1 MKLPKILYVNLIIFF
16 IFFIVAFAI
25 GFFVMKNIG
34 ALPVSAQETAKD
46 TVPPAISNVKVAEV
60 SATSSTITWD
70 TDELSDSLIN
80 YGLDK
85 NYGIVRDPRADK
97 TSHAIVIDDLA
108 PGTDYFFRITS
119 ADGSGNQGISNDFT
133 FKTALQK
140 KEGETDVHG
149 LTQETGTGN
158 GPSTIKTGDA
168 GLSVEGVNQILS
180 AIENITSEQVL
191 EKVIE
196 KTQAKA
202 QEIIAPPTIILDYA
216 DVEVGTDYAII
227 TWKTDKESN
236 TIVALAQTSVY
247 DAAKEDPYAWREG
260 NPDEMAME
268 HRVEITGLTPSTEY
282 HFQVSSKSA
291 LGLTGKSTDKV
302 FKTKSIKPEIYNLQ
316 ITKIQ
321 ETSATIRWT
330 TNIPCTAIIE
340 YTNLNNND
348 TKLEGN
354 STYITVHSQQLN
366 NLIFDTYYSVIVTVE
381 SEDGEKTISD
391 PMTFITTRDEV
402 PPSVLKV
409 TTESTIYP
417 GSDNKIQ
424 TVASWRTDELAK
436 CQMFYHQGLVLL
448 DEPFSLPKDEDFG
461 IKHVQVA
468 TNFLPASVYKFW
480 IICEDE
486 AGNSVKS
493 EDFSMLTPSQEESI
507 IDIIIKNFEASFG
520 WVGKMKGG

>member
-1 MKLPKILYVNLIIFF
+1 MKLPKILYINLIIFF
-16 IFFIVAFAI
+16 IFAVVAFAI

-34 ALPVSAQETAKD
+34 ALPASADETAKD
-46 TVPPAISNVKVAEV
+46 SVPPAISNVKVAEV

-70 TDELSDSLIN
+70 TDELSDSLVN

-97 TSHAIVIDDLA
+97 TSHEIVIDNLA
-108 PGTDYFFRITS
+108 QGTDYFFRITS
-119 ADGSGNQGISNDFT
+119 TDGSGNQGISNDFS
-133 FKTALQK
+133 FKTALDK
-140 KEGETDVHG
+140 KEGVTDVHG

-158 GPSTIKTGDA
+158 GPNTIKTGDN
-168 GLSVEGVNQILS
+168 GLSAEGVNQILS
-180 AIENITSEQVL
+180 AIENVTNEQTL
-191 EKVIE
+191 EKIIE
-196 KTQAKA
+196 KTQSKA
-202 QEIIAPPTIILDYA
+202 QEIVAPPTIILDLA

-227 TWKTDKESN
+227 SWKTDKESN
-236 TIVALAQTSVY
+236 TIVALAQTANY
-247 DAAKEDPYAWREG
+247 DAVKEDPYGWREG
-260 NPDEMAME
+260 NPDELVLE
-268 HRVEITGLTPSTEY
+268 HRVEIAGLTPSTEY

-291 LGLTGKSTDKV
+291 LDLTGKSSDKI
-302 FKTKSIKPEIYNLQ
+302 FKTKSIKPEIANLQ

-321 ETSATIRWT
+321 EDSATIRWT
-330 TNIPCTAIIE
+330 TNIPCSAIVE

-354 STYITVHSQQLN
+354 SNFVTVDSIQLT

-391 PMTFITTRDEV
+391 PLTFITIRDEI
-402 PPSVLKV
+402 PPAVSKV

-436 CQMFYHQGLVLL
+436 CQLFYHQGLVQL
-448 DEPFSLPKDEDFG
+448 DQPLSLPMDEDYG

-480 IICEDE
+480 IVCADE
-486 AGNSVKS
+486 AGNSIKS
-493 EDFSMLTPSQEESI
+493 DDFSMLTPTQEESI